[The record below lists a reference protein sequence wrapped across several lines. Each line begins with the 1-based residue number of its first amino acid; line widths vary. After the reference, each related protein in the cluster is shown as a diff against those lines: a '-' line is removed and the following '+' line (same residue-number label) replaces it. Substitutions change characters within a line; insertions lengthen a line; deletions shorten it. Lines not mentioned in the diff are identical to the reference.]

1 MELGSFG
8 FHRFQFNGHMLIVI
22 QIFPQPKFTKIT
34 TANFF
39 LPTRKLGPTIR
50 TDEEPEV
57 ALEAEAML
65 LRVRDE
71 VWLTLLL
78 AASAALVSLPR
89 PPSVAFCIS
98 TERNSLNLL
107 EAADLSSRLHN
118 QNDDAGVAVFK

>member
-1 MELGSFG
+1 
-8 FHRFQFNGHMLIVI
+8 
-22 QIFPQPKFTKIT
+22 
-34 TANFF
+34 
-39 LPTRKLGPTIR
+39 
-50 TDEEPEV
+50 
-57 ALEAEAML
+57 L